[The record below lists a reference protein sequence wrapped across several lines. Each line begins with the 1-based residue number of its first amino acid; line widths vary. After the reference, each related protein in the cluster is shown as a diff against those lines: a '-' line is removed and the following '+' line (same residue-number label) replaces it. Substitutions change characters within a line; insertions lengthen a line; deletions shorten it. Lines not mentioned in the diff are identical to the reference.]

1 MEIRVLRYFLAIAR
15 EENMTRAAERLHISQ
30 PSLSKEIKKLEE
42 ELGHELFIRTNK
54 SMLLNDEGML
64 LRKRAEDILAMVD
77 KTAEEFSQLNIIGGE
92 IRIGCA
98 ESHLIKYLAR
108 SIKVFKEQY
117 PNFIFH
123 IFSGDTEPVA
133 ERLDRGILDLA
144 VIVEPPNLSKYNYLS
159 IPESDKWGL
168 VMLRDTTLA
177 KKEYVTF
184 DDLYGLP
191 LFCSEQSISVDFPRW
206 CGENMDKLNF
216 AGTVNLAYNGSVFVK
231 EGLGYLL
238 TFEHLIDT
246 SEKSGLCFRP
256 IKPTLETN
264 MYIIWKKYQVFSPIA
279 ELFLKRLRQDYMYY
293 TAIVCLRNVKASE
306 IHGTSQQKAIA
317 II

>member
-15 EENMTRAAERLHISQ
+15 EENMTRAAQRLHISQ
-30 PSLSKEIKKLEE
+30 PSLSKEIKKLED

-54 SMLLNDEGML
+54 NMRLNDEGML
-64 LRKRAEDILAMVD
+64 LRKRAEDILEMVD
-77 KTAEEFSQLNIIGGE
+77 KTAEEFSQLDNIVGGE
-92 IRIGCA
+92 VRIGCA
-98 ESHLIKYLAR
+98 ESYLIKYLAR
-108 SIKVFKEQY
+108 SIKAFKAQY
-117 PNFIFH
+117 PGFIFH
-123 IFSGDTEPVA
+123 IFSGDTKPVA

-159 IPESDKWGL
+159 IPGSDKWGL
-168 VMLRDTTLA
+168 VMRRDSPLSE
-177 KKEYVTF
+177 KEYVTL

-191 LFCSEQSISVDFPRW
+191 LICSEQSIRADFPRW
-206 CGENMDKLNF
+206 CGEDMDKLNF

-246 SEKSGLCFRP
+246 SEESGLCFRP
-256 IKPTLETN
+256 IEPTLETN

-279 ELFLKRLRQDYMYY
+279 ELFLKRLKQDH
-293 TAIVCLRNVKASE
+293 S
-306 IHGTSQQKAIA
+306 
-317 II
+317 

>member
-1 MEIRVLRYFLAIAR
+1 MEIRVLRYFLAVAR

-30 PSLSKEIKKLEE
+30 PSLSKEIRKLEE
-42 ELGHELFIRTNK
+42 ELGHKLFIRTNK
-54 SMLLNDEGML
+54 NMLLNDEGML

-77 KTAEEFSQLNIIGGE
+77 KTAEEFSQLDSIIGGE

-98 ESHLIKYLAR
+98 ESYLIKYLAR
-108 SIKVFKEQY
+108 SIKSFREQY

-133 ERLDRGILDLA
+133 ERLERGLLDLA
-144 VIVEPPNLSKYNYLS
+144 VIVEPPNLSRYNYIQ
-159 IPESDKWGL
+159 IPECDKWGL
-168 VMLRDTTLA
+168 VMLRDSPLA
-177 KKEYVTF
+177 GKEYVTL
-184 DDLYGLP
+184 DDLRGLP
-191 LFCSEQSISVDFPRW
+191 LLCSEQSIRVDFPRW
-206 CGENMDKLNF
+206 CGDNMDKLSF

-246 SEKSGLCFRP
+246 SEESGLCFRQ

-264 MYIIWKKYQVFSPIA
+264 MYIIWKKYQVFSPLA
-279 ELFLKRLRQDYMYY
+279 ELFLKKLKEDH
-293 TAIVCLRNVKASE
+293 I
-306 IHGTSQQKAIA
+306 
-317 II
+317 

>member
-1 MEIRVLRYFLAIAR
+1 MEIRILRYFLAIAR

-54 SMLLNDEGML
+54 NMILTDEGML
-64 LRKRAEDILAMVD
+64 LRKRAEDIIAMVD
-77 KTAEEFSQLNIIGGE
+77 KTAEEFSQLDNIIGGE

-98 ESHLIKYLAR
+98 ESYLIKYLAR
-108 SIKVFKEQY
+108 SIKTFKEQY
-117 PNFIFH
+117 PNFIYH
-123 IFSGDTEPVA
+123 ILSGDTEPVA
-133 ERLDRGILDLA
+133 ERLDKGILDLA

-168 VMLRDTTLA
+168 VMLSDSPLA
-177 KKEYVTF
+177 EKEYVTLN
-184 DDLYGLP
+184 DLYGLP
-191 LFCSEQSISVDFPRW
+191 LFCSEQSIRVDFPRW
-206 CGENMDKLNF
+206 CGENMEKLNF

-279 ELFLKRLRQDYMYY
+279 ELFLKKLREDY
-293 TAIVCLRNVKASE
+293 S
-306 IHGTSQQKAIA
+306 
-317 II
+317 

>member
-30 PSLSKEIKKLEE
+30 PSLSKEIKKLED

-64 LRKRAEDILAMVD
+64 LRKRAEDIVAMVD
-77 KTAEEFSQLNIIGGE
+77 KTAEEFSQLDSIIGGE

-98 ESHLIKYLAR
+98 ESFLIKYLAR
-108 SIKVFKEQY
+108 SIRSFKEQY

-133 ERLDRGILDLA
+133 ERLDRGLLDLA
-144 VIVEPPNLSKYNYLS
+144 VIAEPPNLTKYNYLS
-159 IPESDKWGL
+159 VPESDKWGL
-168 VMLRDTTLA
+168 VMLRDSPLA
-177 KKEYVTF
+177 EKEYVTLE
-184 DDLYGLP
+184 DLYGLP
-191 LFCSEQSISVDFPRW
+191 LFCSEQSIRADFPRW
-206 CGENMDKLNF
+206 CGDNTDKLSF

-238 TFEHLIDT
+238 AFEHLIDT
-246 SEKSGLCFRP
+246 SAESGLCFRP
-256 IKPTLETN
+256 IMPTLETN

-279 ELFLKRLRQDYMYY
+279 ELFLKRLRQDY
-293 TAIVCLRNVKASE
+293 S
-306 IHGTSQQKAIA
+306 
-317 II
+317 

>member
-30 PSLSKEIKKLEE
+30 PSLSKEIKKLEG

-54 SMLLNDEGML
+54 NMILNDEGML

-77 KTAEEFSQLNIIGGE
+77 KTAEEFSQLDNIIGGE

-98 ESHLIKYLAR
+98 ESYLIKYLAR
-108 SIKVFKEQY
+108 SIKSFKEQY
-117 PNFIFH
+117 PNFVFH

-168 VMLRDTTLA
+168 VMLRDSPLA
-177 KKEYVTF
+177 EKENLTF

-191 LFCSEQSISVDFPRW
+191 LFCSEQSIKADFPRW
-206 CGENMDKLNF
+206 CGDSMDKLIF
-216 AGTVNLAYNGSVFVK
+216 AGTFNLSYNGSIFVK

-246 SEKSGLCFRP
+246 SEESGLCFRP
-256 IKPTLETN
+256 ITPTLETN

-279 ELFLKRLRQDYMYY
+279 ELFLKKLKEDY
-293 TAIVCLRNVKASE
+293 N
-306 IHGTSQQKAIA
+306 
-317 II
+317 

>member
-15 EENMTRAAERLHISQ
+15 EENMTRAAELLHISQ
-30 PSLSKEIKKLEE
+30 PSLSKEIKKLED

-54 SMLLNDEGML
+54 SMRLNDEGML

-77 KTAEEFSQLNIIGGE
+77 KTAEEFSQLDNIIGGE

-98 ESHLIKYLAR
+98 ESCLIKYLAR
-108 SIKVFKEQY
+108 SIKDFREQY
-117 PNFIFH
+117 PDFIFH

-133 ERLDRGILDLA
+133 ERLDRGLLDLA
-144 VIVEPPNLSKYNYLS
+144 VIVEPPNLSRYNYLS
-159 IPESDKWGL
+159 VPESDRWGL
-168 VMLRDTTLA
+168 VMRRDSPLA
-177 KKEYVTF
+177 DKEYVTL

-191 LFCSEQSISVDFPRW
+191 LFCSEQSIRVDFPRW
-206 CGENMDKLNF
+206 CGDNIDKLTF
-216 AGTVNLAYNGSVFVK
+216 VGTVNLAYNGSVLVK
-231 EGLGYLL
+231 EELGYLL

-256 IKPTLETN
+256 IRPTLETN

-279 ELFLKRLRQDYMYY
+279 ELFLKKLKQDY
-293 TAIVCLRNVKASE
+293 S
-306 IHGTSQQKAIA
+306 
-317 II
+317 